1 MVIFFDRILKT
12 KTVIK
17 RILKTKTQILKFINP
32 QINASSECKLF
43 LSSLY
48 NTSLS
53 ISYRKIEEKIKEKK
67 NLKYSKDEHVPK
79 HFVETCSVAEL

>member
-1 MVIFFDRILKT
+1 MHL
-12 KTVIK
+12 
-17 RILKTKTQILKFINP
+17 L
-32 QINASSECKLF
+32 NANF